1 MFVKCGFTARKGIK
15 MTIRITCAQ
24 AKIWTNNADKM
35 IQDAMSRAQKIPCD
49 PLLRTNHK
57 LSSVVSE
64 IDGVKKRHGK
74 LLSRAIVYAI
84 SKTPGW
90 MAHRGNLSVIKGR
103 SPLGCFAFNSTT
115 GRLLI
120 FDCRRGHGNFD
131 KDTRKATDD
140 RLKLINRYAKSYV
153 KKRFGWSVKSKYTFI
168 LSLYGNTWPA
178 SYPIH
183 SIKDIS
189 RIFAPCVGTFTKMY
203 TTYVE
208 NKVTD
213 YYASRILGTSAPT
226 RRNIFL
232 KIEKGSKLSN
242 RDVIFTA
249 TGARIV

>member
-1 MFVKCGFTARKGIK
+1 
-15 MTIRITCAQ
+15 MTIQIPCAE
-24 AKIWTNNADKM
+24 AKIWTAKANKIISESMNNA
-35 IQDAMSRAQKIPCD
+35 QNIPCD
-49 PLLRTNHK
+49 PLLRTGRQ
-57 LSSVVSE
+57 LSSFVSE
-64 IDGVKKRHGK
+64 IDGVKKRHGR
-74 LLSRAIVYAI
+74 LLSDALIYAI

-103 SPLGCFAFNSTT
+103 SPLGCLAFNSTT

-131 KDTRKATDD
+131 KDTRKATDE
-140 RLKLINRYAKSYV
+140 RLKLINRNAKSYV
-153 KKRFGWSVKSKYTFI
+153 KKKFGWSMKSKYAFI

-208 NKVTD
+208 HKVTD

-232 KIEKGSKLSN
+232 KIEKGSKFSN
-242 RDVIFTA
+242 RDVIFTG
-249 TGARIV
+249 TGARII